1 MNQNRNPEL
10 QLVHADG
17 ILTEALL
24 DGSRLPLTQ
33 RERSLLNNLAREPG
47 KVLLRDVLMIEHE
60 MTDHDLYNQIY
71 RLRRKIGR
79 HYVGQVG
86 GRSGCGA
93 GAGSGYRLSGLR
105 VEWVEVRAS

>member
-1 MNQNRNPEL
+1 MNHYPAL
-10 QLVHADG
+10 QLVHAGG

-24 DGSRLPLTQ
+24 DGCRLPLTQ

-47 KVLLRDVLMIEHE
+47 KVLLRDVLMEQHG
-60 MTDHDLYNQIY
+60 MTDHELYNQIY

-79 HYVGQVG
+79 HYVEQVG

-93 GAGSGYRLSGLR
+93 GAGSGYRLSGLQ
-105 VEWVEVRAS
+105 VEWVEVRAG